1 MMKQSPYYVP
11 QICTFFIPFCHCA
24 LSNPTFV
31 EEAAMHHMLAYRP
44 DLGPTF
50 FTTLTTIFI
59 DVKVLLSRQIR
70 AVVLIQR
77 PDDFD
82 TAASMALTQT

>member
-1 MMKQSPYYVP
+1 
-11 QICTFFIPFCHCA
+11 
-24 LSNPTFV
+24 
-31 EEAAMHHMLAYRP
+31 
-44 DLGPTF
+44 LGPTF

-59 DVKVLLSRQIR
+59 DVKVLLSRRIR